1 MSIEL
6 SEKKK
11 QSRRKIVDSALEEF
25 GAVSYIEA
33 SMNSICKI
41 GGISKGIIYHY
52 FQDKDQLYLVCLRES
67 VDRLTE
73 YLQQQE
79 YDFMDFEKDLW
90 KYIGIRQQ
98 FLLDN
103 PNYRNILLYSMSHPP
118 GHLGKEVRGAMEPF
132 EEHDK
137 LFFMRAMDSLNLKE
151 GVDKVEVIDLFSRI
165 FTSFNSEFKNIEAKN
180 LDVAWFFEQ
189 RRAQLGRVIQML
201 LFGVV
206 KG

>member
-11 QSRRKIVDSALEEF
+11 QSRRKIIDSALEEF
-25 GAVSYIEA
+25 GALSYIEA

-52 FQDKDQLYLVCLRES
+52 FEDKDQLYLVCLRES
-67 VDRLTE
+67 VDRLVGH
-73 YLQQQE
+73 LQEQE
-79 YDFMDFEKDLW
+79 YSFTDFEKDLAR
-90 KYIGIRQQ
+90 YIGVRQQ

-103 PNYRNILLYSMSHPP
+103 PNYRNILLCSLSQPP
-118 GHLGKEVRGAMEPF
+118 GHLSEEIRAAMGPF
-132 EEHDK
+132 EEYDK
-137 LFFMRAMDSLNLKE
+137 SFFLKAMDSLNLRE
-151 GVDKVEVIDLFSRI
+151 GIDKSEVIDILSRI

-180 LDVAWFFEQ
+180 LDAGLFFQQ
-189 RRAQLGRVIQML
+189 RREQLGRAIKML